1 MTGISEIK
9 SHIGAVEQTRKI
21 TNAMHLI
28 ASARIQRI
36 IPQMDY
42 NAKYL
47 SRLLSSMRHILAS
60 SDTFDHPYL
69 HDRGD
74 KRRVFIVAAGDKG
87 MVGSYNADILKFALK
102 HIEDSP
108 DRYIIAVGVE
118 AVRFFEKHKIKVD
131 QQVLGASQDPSLFY
145 ARHIM
150 QDVFRLYDTREADSV
165 YMIYMDY
172 QNSVTYSPRIRRM
185 LPINTDMISGDDIM
199 KYRDVGM
206 IYHPSPDAAFRLLA
220 PQFVLG
226 QIHADLMQA
235 YCSEHCARM
244 NAMQSATKNADELLG
259 NLKSAYNIARQAQIT
274 QEITEITSA
283 AMAQTAKEAY

>member
-21 TNAMHLI
+21 TGAMHLI

-36 IPQMDY
+36 IPKMDY

-69 HDRGD
+69 HDRGN
-74 KRRVFIVAAGDKG
+74 KRRVFIVVAGDKG
-87 MVGSYNADILKFALK
+87 MVGSYNTDILKFALK
-102 HIEDSP
+102 HVQEAP
-108 DRYIIAVGVE
+108 ERYLIAVGVE
-118 AVRFFEKHKIKVD
+118 AVRFFEKHGMTPDIK
-131 QQVLGASQDPSLFY
+131 VLGASQDPSLFY

-150 QDVFRLYDTREADSV
+150 QDVFKLYDARKVDSI

-172 QNSVTYSPRIRRM
+172 QNSVNYSPRLHRL
-185 LPINTDMISGDDIM
+185 LPMGEDMIGDNVM
-199 KYRDVGM
+199 QYRDVGM

-226 QIHADLMQA
+226 LIHADLMQA

-244 NAMQSATKNADELLG
+244 NAMQSATKNADEILAR
-259 NLKSAYNIARQAQIT
+259 LKSAYNIARQAQIT